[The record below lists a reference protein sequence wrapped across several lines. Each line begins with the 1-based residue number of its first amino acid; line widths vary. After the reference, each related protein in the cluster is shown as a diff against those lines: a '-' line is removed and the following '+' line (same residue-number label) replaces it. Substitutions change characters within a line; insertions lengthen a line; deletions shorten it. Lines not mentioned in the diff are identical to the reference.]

1 MADENVEMVLEETRE
16 SMEKALKSLRH
27 ELQSVRTGRASTAL
41 VEGLQVD
48 YYGAQTPLNQLAN
61 LSTPDPR
68 LLVIAPF
75 DKSSVQ
81 AIERA
86 IQTSDLGLTP
96 TNDGKVIR
104 IAIPPL
110 TEERRKDMV
119 RLVKKA
125 AEDHKVGVRD
135 SRRAAVGMLKD
146 LVKEG
151 LPQDDGKRAE
161 KSVQDVTDEFVGKID
176 QMAAAKEKEVLEV

>member
-1 MADENVEMVLEETRE
+1 MADENVEMILEEVRA
-16 SMEKALKSLRH
+16 SMDKALKSLRH
-27 ELQSVRTGRASTAL
+27 DLLSVRTGRASTAL
-41 VEGLQVD
+41 VDGVQVD
-48 YYGAQTPLNQLAN
+48 YYGAPTPLNQLAN

-68 LLVIAPF
+68 LLVISPF
-75 DKSSVQ
+75 DKSSAQ

-104 IAIPPL
+104 INIPPL

-119 RLVKKA
+119 KQVKRL
-125 AEDHKVGVRD
+125 AEGHKVGVRD
-135 SRRAAVGMLKD
+135 SRRAAVAMLKD

-161 KSVQDVTDEFVGKID
+161 KSVQDITDEFVGKIAG
-176 QMAAAKEKEVLEV
+176 MAAAKEKEVLEV

>member
-1 MADENVEMVLEETRE
+1 VADENVEMVLEETRE
-16 SMEKALKSLRH
+16 SMDKALRSLRH
-27 ELQSVRTGRASTAL
+27 DLLSVRTGRASTSL
-41 VEGLQVD
+41 VDGVQVD

-68 LLVIAPF
+68 LLVISAF
-75 DKSSVQ
+75 DKSSIQ

-86 IQTSDLGLTP
+86 IQSSDLGLTP

-104 IAIPPL
+104 ISIPPL
-110 TEERRKDMV
+110 TEERRKEMV
-119 RLVKKA
+119 KHVGKL

-161 KSVQDVTDEFVGKID
+161 KSVQDLTDEFVGKID
-176 QMAAAKEKEVLEV
+176 EMAAAKEKEVLEV

>member
-16 SMEKALKSLRH
+16 SMDKALRSLRH
-27 ELQSVRTGRASTAL
+27 DLLSVRTGRASTSL
-41 VEGLQVD
+41 VDGVQVD

-68 LLVIAPF
+68 LLVISAF
-75 DKSSVQ
+75 DKSSIQ

-86 IQTSDLGLTP
+86 IQSSDLGLTP

-104 IAIPPL
+104 ISIPPL
-110 TEERRKDMV
+110 TEERRKEMV
-119 RLVKKA
+119 KHVGKL

-161 KSVQDVTDEFVGKID
+161 KSVQDLTDEFVGKID
-176 QMAAAKEKEVLEV
+176 EMAAAKEKEVLEV

>member
-1 MADENVEMVLEETRE
+1 MADENVEMVLEEVRE
-16 SMEKALKSLRH
+16 AMDKALRSLRH
-27 ELQSVRTGRASTAL
+27 DLLSVRTGRASTAL
-41 VEGLQVD
+41 VDGIQVD
-48 YYGAQTPLNQLAN
+48 YYGAPTPLNQLAN

-68 LLVIAPF
+68 LLVISPF

-86 IQTSDLGLTP
+86 IQSSDLGLTP
-96 TNDGKVIR
+96 ANDGKVIR
-104 IAIPPL
+104 ISIPPL

-119 RLVKKA
+119 KQVKKL
-125 AEDHKVGVRD
+125 AEDHKVGVRE
-135 SRRAAVGMLKD
+135 SRRAAVGMVKD

-176 QMAAAKEKEVLEV
+176 GMAAAKEKEVLEV

>member
-1 MADENVEMVLEETRE
+1 VADENVELVLEEARE
-16 SMEKALKSLRH
+16 SMDKALKSLRH
-27 ELQSVRTGRASTAL
+27 DLLSVRTGRASTAL
-41 VEGLQVD
+41 VDGIQVD
-48 YYGAQTPLNQLAN
+48 YYGARTPLNQLAN

-68 LLVIAPF
+68 LLVISAF
-75 DKSSVQ
+75 DKATIQ

-104 IAIPPL
+104 ISIPPL
-110 TEERRKDMV
+110 TEERRKDMCKQV
-119 RLVKKA
+119 GKL

-135 SRRAAVGMLKD
+135 SRRAALGMLKD
-146 LVKEG
+146 LVKDG

-161 KSVQDVTDEFVGKID
+161 KSVQGLTDEFIGKIEE
-176 QMAAAKEKEVLEV
+176 MASSKEREVLEV

>member
-1 MADENVEMVLEETRE
+1 MADENVELVHDETRE
-16 SMEKALKSLRH
+16 AMEKALKSLRH
-27 ELQSVRTGRASTAL
+27 DLLSVRTGRASTAL
-41 VEGLQVD
+41 VDGIQVD

-75 DKSSVQ
+75 DKASVQ

-86 IQTSDLGLTP
+86 IQTSDLGVTP

-110 TEERRKDMV
+110 TEERRKKMV
-119 RLVKKA
+119 KQVKKA

-135 SRRAAVGMLKD
+135 SRRAALGMLKD
-146 LVKEG
+146 LVKDG

-161 KSVQDVTDEFVGKID
+161 KSVQDLTDQYVAKID
-176 QMAAAKEKEVLEV
+176 DMAAAKEKEVLEV

>member
-16 SMEKALKSLRH
+16 SMDKALRSLRH
-27 ELQSVRTGRASTAL
+27 DLLSVRTGRASTSL
-41 VEGLQVD
+41 VDGVQVD

-68 LLVIAPF
+68 LLVISAF
-75 DKSSVQ
+75 DKSSIQ

-86 IQTSDLGLTP
+86 IQSSDLGLTP

-104 IAIPPL
+104 ISIPPL
-110 TEERRKDMV
+110 TEERRKEMV
-119 RLVKKA
+119 KHVGKL

-161 KSVQDVTDEFVGKID
+161 QSVQDLTDEFVGKID
-176 QMAAAKEKEVLEV
+176 EMAAAKEKEVLEV

>member
-1 MADENVEMVLEETRE
+1 MDENVEMVLEETRE
-16 SMEKALKSLRH
+16 SMDKALKSLRH
-27 ELQSVRTGRASTAL
+27 DLLSVRTGRASTTL
-41 VEGLQVD
+41 VDGIQVD
-48 YYGAQTPLNQLAN
+48 YYGAATPLNQLAN

-68 LLVIAPF
+68 MLVISPF
-75 DKSSVQ
+75 DKSSIQ

-104 IAIPPL
+104 ISIPPL

-119 RLVKKA
+119 KQVKKL

-146 LVKEG
+146 LVKDG

-161 KSVQDVTDEFVGKID
+161 KTVQDVTDEFVGKID
-176 QMAAAKEKEVLEV
+176 EMAAAKEKEVLEV

>member
-1 MADENVEMVLEETRE
+1 MADENVDMVLEETRE
-16 SMEKALKSLRH
+16 SMEKAVKSLRH
-27 ELQSVRTGRASTAL
+27 DLLSVRTGRASTAL
-41 VEGLQVD
+41 VDGIQAD
-48 YYGAQTPLNQLAN
+48 YYGAATPLNQLAN

-68 LLVIAPF
+68 MLVISPF

-86 IQTSDLGLTP
+86 IQASDLGLTP

-104 IAIPPL
+104 INIPPL

-119 RLVKKA
+119 KQVKKL

-135 SRRAAVGMLKD
+135 SRRAALGMLKD

-161 KSVQDVTDEFVGKID
+161 KSVQDLTDEFVQKID
-176 QMAAAKEKEVLEV
+176 DMAAAKEKEVLEV

>member
-27 ELQSVRTGRASTAL
+27 DLLSVRTGRASTAL
-41 VEGLQVD
+41 VDGIQAD
-48 YYGAQTPLNQLAN
+48 YYGAATPLNQLAN

-68 LLVIAPF
+68 MLVISPF
-75 DKSSVQ
+75 DKSSIQ

-86 IQTSDLGLTP
+86 IQASDLGLTP

-104 IAIPPL
+104 INIPPL

-119 RLVKKA
+119 KQVKKL

-146 LVKEG
+146 LVKDG

-161 KSVQDVTDEFVGKID
+161 KSVQDLTDEYVSKID
-176 QMAAAKEKEVLEV
+176 DMAAAKEKEVLEV